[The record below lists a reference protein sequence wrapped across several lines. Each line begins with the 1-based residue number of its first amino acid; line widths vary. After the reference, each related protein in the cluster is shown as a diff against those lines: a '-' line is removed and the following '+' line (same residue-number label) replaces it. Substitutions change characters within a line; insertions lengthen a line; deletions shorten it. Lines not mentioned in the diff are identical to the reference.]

1 MQDYPYNV
9 MPMYQPQ
16 GYRYQQPPAMHPQAN
31 VDWVQV
37 AGYEA
42 AKAQQVEPG
51 KTCWM
56 RDTSEPYIYAKAVD
70 MMGTPYVQM
79 FRVERVNPEEIS
91 PSAKIISREDLDG
104 LEKRLS
110 AVEDVLRAAAAQPA
124 TKRAARK
131 AEEDHE

>member
-1 MQDYPYNV
+1 MQNYPYM

-16 GYRYQQPPAMHPQAN
+16 GYRYQQPPVMQPQAN

-37 AGYEA
+37 AGFEA
-42 AKAQQVEPG
+42 AKAQQVDPG

-70 MMGTPYVQM
+70 MMGTPDVQM
-79 FRVERVNPEEIS
+79 FRVERVNPGEIS
-91 PSAKIISREDLDG
+91 PAAKIISREDLDG

-110 AVEDVLRAAAAQPA
+110 AVESILAAATAP
-124 TKRAARK
+124 KRGARK
-131 AEEDHE
+131 GEESNE

>member
-1 MQDYPYNV
+1 MQNYPYMQMIGQGPYRV
-9 MPMYQPQ
+9 YPPAPQYAPQPQ
-16 GYRYQQPPAMHPQAN
+16 SN

-37 AGYEA
+37 AGFEA

-70 MMGTPYVQM
+70 MMGTPDVQM
-79 FRVERVNPEEIS
+79 FRVERVNPGEIS
-91 PSAKIISREDLDG
+91 PAAKIISREDLDG

-110 AVEDVLRAAAAQPA
+110 AVESILAAATAP
-124 TKRAARK
+124 KRGARK
-131 AEEDHE
+131 GEESNE

>member
-1 MQDYPYNV
+1 MQNYPYM

-16 GYRYQQPPAMHPQAN
+16 GYRYQQPQVMQPQAN
-31 VDWVQV
+31 IDWVQV
-37 AGYEA
+37 AGFEA

-70 MMGTPYVQM
+70 MMGTPDVQM
-79 FRVERVNPEEIS
+79 FRVERVNPGEIS
-91 PSAKIISREDLDG
+91 PASKIISREDLDG

-110 AVEDVLRAAAAQPA
+110 AVESILAAATAP
-124 TKRAARK
+124 KRGARK
-131 AEEDHE
+131 GEESNE

>member
-1 MQDYPYNV
+1 MQNYPYM

-16 GYRYQQPPAMHPQAN
+16 GYRYQQPPMMQPTPQSN

-70 MMGTPYVQM
+70 MMGTPDVQM
-79 FRVERVNPEEIS
+79 FRVERVNPGEIS
-91 PSAKIISREDLDG
+91 AGGKTISREDIDG

-110 AVEDVLRAAAAQPA
+110 NVESILAAATAP
-124 TKRAARK
+124 KRGARK
-131 AEEDHE
+131 GEESNE

>member
-1 MQDYPYNV
+1 MQNYPYI

-16 GYRYQQPPAMHPQAN
+16 GYRYQQPPVMQPQAN

-37 AGYEA
+37 AGFEA
-42 AKAQQVEPG
+42 AKAQHVEPG

-70 MMGTPYVQM
+70 MMGTPDVQM
-79 FRVERVNPEEIS
+79 FRVERVNPGEIS
-91 PSAKIISREDLDG
+91 PAAKIISREDVDD

-110 AVEDVLRAAAAQPA
+110 AVESILAAATAHRPKLPKVSQY
-124 TKRAARK
+124 
-131 AEEDHE
+131 

>member
-1 MQDYPYNV
+1 MQNYPYM

-16 GYRYQQPPAMHPQAN
+16 GYRYQQPQVMQPQAN

-37 AGYEA
+37 AGFEA
-42 AKAQQVEPG
+42 AKAQQVDPG

-70 MMGTPYVQM
+70 MMGTPDVQM
-79 FRVERVNPEEIS
+79 FRVERVNPGEIS
-91 PSAKIISREDLDG
+91 PAAKIISREDLDG

-110 AVEDVLRAAAAQPA
+110 AVESILAAATAP
-124 TKRAARK
+124 KRGARK
-131 AEEDHE
+131 GEESNE